1 MSTLVLC
8 KILGLFVGT
17 LTADD
22 KYSLLNRGNLT
33 QPIPILLSRKEKNF
47 SQFFSSFLK
56 STLNFR
62 HFQKKEDPHCR
73 CISKITDTEKVD

>member
-22 KYSLLNRGNLT
+22 KYSLLNRGNLMHSI
-33 QPIPILLSRKEKNF
+33 QILF
-47 SQFFSSFLK
+47 SQKQETFPESSSSFSK
-56 STLNFR
+56 SMLNFE
-62 HFQKKEDPHCR
+62 HFQKNDDPDR
-73 CISKITDTEKVD
+73 GCISEITVSEKGD